1 MNDQKQL
8 IVFSNGDAWDAS
20 TWSNVPYMFLT
31 TFKRIC
37 PNVEI
42 HTFDMSQV
50 CSGLVLSV
58 LVKCWNR
65 IAIPLLGPFCSFDRT
80 SFWRRLLTQKMRNF
94 EKHVAR
100 GGGVLLSFD
109 FSNPAPRLAGY
120 KTVLFCDWTIDY
132 AIREHQHRTPTASEK
147 RLIERQSDALSDANL
162 VVSLFPRSAE
172 LIRES
177 SPKAKVCYFG
187 LPANIVDEG
196 ARANF
201 ERFGSRRLL
210 FIGKPAYLASLR
222 VVVQGL
228 EAFNSSHPGF
238 ELGLDVIGMESGP
251 GGGNVTYHGF
261 LRKDID
267 ADRDLFYGLIA
278 SAKALVTV
286 SDSWVGASS
295 IVEAMSLGTP
305 AIVTPNIELKAMLGD
320 LDWGFWCEYSSDAV
334 SKRLSDLDALTEE
347 GLRKMC
353 HTAAD
358 TVEDF
363 TWENLVRNWCAE
375 VGFEKGGE

>member
-1 MNDQKQL
+1 M
-8 IVFSNGDAWDAS
+8 
-20 TWSNVPYMFLT
+20 
-31 TFKRIC
+31 
-37 PNVEI
+37 
-42 HTFDMSQV
+42 
-50 CSGLVLSV
+50 
-58 LVKCWNR
+58 
-65 IAIPLLGPFCSFDRT
+65 LL
-80 SFWRRLLTQKMRNF
+80 
-94 EKHVAR
+94 
-100 GGGVLLSFD
+100 
-109 FSNPAPRLAGY
+109 
-120 KTVLFCDWTIDY
+120 CDWTIDY

-147 RLIERQSDALSDANL
+147 KLIERQREALSDVNM

-177 SPKAKVCYFG
+177 SPKAKVCYYG

-201 ERFGSRRLL
+201 ERFDSRRLL
-210 FIGKPAYLASLR
+210 FIGKPAYLSSLR

-251 GGGNVTYHGF
+251 GGGSVTYHGF

-278 SAKALVTV
+278 SARALVTV

-305 AIVTPNIELKAMLGD
+305 AIVTPNIELKAMIGD
-320 LDWGFWCEYSSDAV
+320 PDWGFWCECSSVAV
-334 SKRLSDLDALTEE
+334 SKRLSDLDALSEE

-358 TVEDF
+358 TVENF

-375 VGFEKGGE
+375 VGFEIGGE